1 VIHAVNREQVWD
13 LSDLH
18 AALEKLKFGD
28 PIVLHV
34 ERRGELVFLVFTA
47 D

>member
-1 VIHAVNREQVWD
+1 VIHTVNRQRVED

-18 AALEKLKFGD
+18 ATLEKLKFGD

-34 ERRGELVFLVFTA
+34 ERRGELMFLAFTV